1 MRPTAPFS
9 SDPGS
14 SDPTSSAQ
22 TLSPQT
28 LSHQTPTDD
37 GLVARTRDGDRD
49 AYAQLWRRHSGAG
62 LAYAASV
69 TSTFDAADLV
79 SESFTKIM
87 VALRNGNGP
96 RRGFRSYLYATI
108 RNTAATWGNA
118 RREVSIDNPDAFADD
133 RFGPEREDLAWEL
146 PRVVEAFDAL
156 PERWRRALWYSEVEQ
171 LTPPELA
178 SVLGIKPNAA
188 AALAYRAREG
198 LRRSWY
204 ATAA

>member
-1 MRPTAPFS
+1 MRPTAPSS
-9 SDPGS
+9 SDPAS
-14 SDPTSSAQ
+14 SDS
-22 TLSPQT
+22 
-28 LSHQTPTDD
+28 TPSDPASIDD
-37 GLVARTRDGDRD
+37 DLVARTRDGDRD

-118 RREVSIDNPDAFADD
+118 RKEVPVDDPAVFADT

-146 PRVVEAFDAL
+146 PRVAEVFDAL

-178 SVLGIKPNAA
+178 SILGIKPNAA

-204 ATAA
+204 ASAA

>member
-1 MRPTAPFS
+1 MRPTAPSS
-9 SDPGS
+9 SDPAS
-14 SDPTSSAQ
+14 SDS
-22 TLSPQT
+22 
-28 LSHQTPTDD
+28 TPSDPASIDD
-37 GLVARTRDGDRD
+37 ELVARTRDGERD

-69 TSTFDAADLV
+69 TSMFDAADLV

-96 RRGFRSYLYATI
+96 RRGFRGYLYATI

-118 RREVSIDNPDAFADD
+118 RKEVPIDDPDAFADA
-133 RFGPEREDLAWEL
+133 RFDQEREDLAWEL
-146 PRVVEAFDAL
+146 PRVAEVFDAL

-178 SVLGIKPNAA
+178 SILGIKPNAA
-188 AALAYRAREG
+188 AALAYRARAG

-204 ATAA
+204 APAA